1 MAQAKF
7 KLGDRVLIKENPSA
21 PKSVGKIGVIT
32 RVETRCIET
41 LYKVTL
47 VGCKTPLRYWA
58 TDEFLECKEES
69 VKKI

>member
-1 MAQAKF
+1 MAQSKF

-32 RVETRCIET
+32 RVETRCVET

-47 VGCKTPLRYWA
+47 EGRKTPLRYWA
-58 TDEFLECKEES
+58 TDEFLEHENQPTQ
-69 VKKI
+69 

>member
-7 KLGDRVLIKENPSA
+7 KLGDRVLIKENKTT

-47 VGCKTPLRYWA
+47 VGRKTPLRYWA
-58 TDEFLECKEES
+58 KDEFLEHENQPTQ
-69 VKKI
+69 

>member
-7 KLGDRVLIKENPSA
+7 KLGDRVLIISNPSA

-32 RVETRCIET
+32 RVETRCVEA

-47 VGCKTPLRYWA
+47 EGRKTPLRYWA
-58 TDEFLECKEES
+58 TDENLEYES
-69 VKKI
+69 QPTQ

>member
-7 KLGDRVLIKENPSA
+7 KLGDRVLIKENKTT

-32 RVETRCIET
+32 RVETRCVEA

-47 VGCKTPLRYWA
+47 EGRKTPLRYWA
-58 TDEFLECKEES
+58 KDEHLEYEEE
-69 VKKI
+69 